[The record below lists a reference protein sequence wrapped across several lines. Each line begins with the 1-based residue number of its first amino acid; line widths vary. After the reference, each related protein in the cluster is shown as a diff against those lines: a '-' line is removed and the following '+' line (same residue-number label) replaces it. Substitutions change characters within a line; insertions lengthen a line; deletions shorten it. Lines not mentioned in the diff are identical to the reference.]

1 MKENEMTKKQLT
13 LVNTYLHQK
22 ENERTYAALANDTLK
37 TLSESAPHK
46 VGEIIKW
53 VEHKEKNTGT
63 LFRPHMVALPPKER
77 KAVCTKVG
85 ANIYSYGEKELCFKY
100 EFKPITKN
108 GEIGVNQVYPNTTNY
123 VWTGEVYK
131 PKK

>member
-1 MKENEMTKKQLT
+1 MKENEMTKKQLM

-53 VEHKEKNTGT
+53 VEHKEKNTGSYWH
-63 LFRPHMVALPPKER
+63 PNIVKLPPKER
-77 KAVCTKVG
+77 KAVCTKVD
-85 ANIYSYGEKELCFKY
+85 ANIYSYGEKELRFKY

-108 GEIGVNQVYPNTTNY
+108 GEIGVNKVYQNADNY
-123 VWTGEVYK
+123 EWTGEVYK

>member
-1 MKENEMTKKQLT
+1 MTEKEMTKKQLT

-53 VEHKEKNTGT
+53 VEHKMKNTGT
-63 LFRPHMVALPPKER
+63 LSRPHMVELPPKER
-77 KAVCTKVG
+77 KAVCTKVV
-85 ANIYSYGEKELCFKY
+85 ANIYSYNGKELRFRY

-108 GEIGVNQVYPNTTNY
+108 GEIGSNHVYPNADNNE
-123 VWTGEVYK
+123 WTGEVYK
-131 PKK
+131 PNK